1 MKRNRFTIITVC
13 YNAQNCIG
21 ETIKSVLN
29 QSYKEF
35 EYIIQDGNSDDN
47 TFHIVTDLTQGDKRV
62 IIVQEKDEGIYDAM
76 NRALASAQ
84 GEYVLFMN
92 AGDTF
97 ANKDVLYN
105 ADKYISEYCADIFYG
120 DIIEVT
126 GGRDRIRTYKQKNSR
141 LWYYSLGACLCHQAM
156 FCNRK
161 LFEERLFDLKYKVCA
176 DREWQ
181 MYHIKHGKKTK
192 AMGIP
197 IAKVLVDGF
206 SSQHVDELEKET
218 KGCIM
223 LYCGKWSVLYKLIVQ
238 FKRNRL
244 VHGLLSFGDRLVST
258 RFHNI

>member
-47 TFHIVTDLTQGDKRV
+47 TFRIVTDLTQSDKRV
-62 IIVQEKDEGIYDAM
+62 IIVQEKDDGIYDAM

-97 ANKDVLYN
+97 ANKDVLCN

-126 GGRDRIRTYKQKNSR
+126 DGRDRIRTYKQRNSR

-218 KGCIM
+218 KACVRQ
-223 LYCGKWSVLYKLIVQ
+223 YCGIYYLIYQGICQLKKSSIIHKFVCYA
-238 FKRNRL
+238 
-244 VHGLLSFGDRLVST
+244 D
-258 RFHNI
+258 NIISIRDK

>member
-47 TFHIVTDLTQGDKRV
+47 TFRIVTDLTQSDKRV

-97 ANKDVLYN
+97 ADKDVLRN
-105 ADKYISEYCADIFYG
+105 ADNCISKHHADIFYG

-126 GGRDRIRTYKQKNSR
+126 DGRDRIRTYKQRNSR

-156 FCNRK
+156 FCNRN

-218 KGCIM
+218 KACVRQ
-223 LYCGKWSVLYKLIVQ
+223 YCGIYYLIYQVICQ
-238 FKRNRL
+238 LKKSSIIHKFVCYADNIISIRNE
-244 VHGLLSFGDRLVST
+244 
-258 RFHNI
+258 